1 MQNLL
6 GSHDTDRIASRIAN
20 RDHLGIRNWNQW
32 HARTKGNNPAYNTSK
47 PSDTDYERL
56 RLMVLFQI
64 TWPGA
69 PMIYYGD
76 EAGMWGANDPCC
88 RKPMLWPELSYADE
102 TMRPDQQPNRRPASV
117 GFRRDLFD
125 WHKKLI
131 HLRSGHAALRIGTVE
146 VLTRNRT
153 DSLFAFTRG
162 TGPGRLLIVVNASYE
177 PALFTPDLPG
187 NARLDLLAK
196 TGTISLTEPGITPG
210 GISGAL
216 FHIRHQ

>member
-20 RDHLGIRNWNQW
+20 SDSLGIRNWNQW
-32 HARTKGNNPAYNTSK
+32 HAKAKGSNPAYDTSC
-47 PSDTDYERL
+47 PSETDYERL
-56 RLMVLFQI
+56 RLMVLFQM

-88 RKPMLWPELSYADE
+88 RKPMLWPEFSFADE
-102 TMRPDQQPNRRPASV
+102 GKRPDQEFYRDPARV
-117 GFRRDLFD
+117 ACRHDLFD

-131 HLRSGHAALRIGTVE
+131 HLRNEHTVLRTGNTG
-146 VLTRNRT
+146 VLTTDRR

-162 TGPGRLLIVVNASYE
+162 TATEQLLIVVNAGDK
-177 PALFTPDLPG
+177 PALFTPVLTVQTSHDLP
-187 NARLDLLAK
+187 DQ
-196 TGTISLTEPGITPG
+196 T
-210 GISGAL
+210 
-216 FHIRHQ
+216 